1 LSDCEPGKEDY
12 FQFLT
17 VTDLK
22 MMSPPEWLIDDVIT
36 NESLCV
42 LYGAPGT
49 GKSFIALDM
58 ALSIANGREWHD
70 KPVKKGQVLYIAGEG
85 HSGLGKRVNAW
96 QLHHSAP
103 GDSNIHFLSE
113 PVKFSDEQDID
124 RLIASTDAFDL
135 NFDLVVVDTVAR
147 SLSGVDENSAADMG
161 LFVEA
166 CDRLKRH
173 CNASILA
180 VHHAGKDQS
189 RGMRGSSALLG
200 AVDTSLCVTKDEK
213 IVTIKMEKQKD
224 AEQIKPLQFQMLEVA
239 LFGDSSIVMK
249 RIEGPAG
256 GRTSIKLSARQFAA
270 LQALRNLLIDRAEQK
285 VPVSA
290 WHEAHGSKSPDLS
303 ATQRKDA
310 RQGLQDKG
318 VVVVDSGKVWIH
330 RETESRVWCDPR
342 SETD

>member
-1 LSDCEPGKEDY
+1 MPGRR
-12 FQFLT
+12 L
-17 VTDLK
+17 
-22 MMSPPEWLIDDVIT
+22 
-36 NESLCV
+36 
-42 LYGAPGT
+42 
-49 GKSFIALDM
+49 
-58 ALSIANGREWHD
+58 
-70 KPVKKGQVLYIAGEG
+70 KKGQVLYIAGEG
-85 HSGLGKRVNAW
+85 HRGLGKRVTAW
-96 QLHHSAP
+96 QRHHSAP
-103 GDSNIHFLSE
+103 SDSNIHFLSE
-113 PVKFSDEQDID
+113 PVKFSEEQDID
-124 RLIASTDAFDL
+124 RLIASVDAFDL

-147 SLSGVDENSAADMG
+147 SLSGSDENSAADMG

-213 IVTIKMEKQKD
+213 VVTIKMEKQKD
-224 AEQIKPLQFQMLEVA
+224 AEQIKPLQFQMVEEA
-239 LFGDSSIVMK
+239 LFADSSIVMK

-256 GRTSIKLSARQFAA
+256 GRTSVKLSARQFAA
-270 LQALRNLLIDRAEQK
+270 LQALRNLLIDRVEQK

-318 VVVVDSGKVWIH
+318 VVVVDSGTVWIH
-330 RETESRVWCDPR
+330 RETEGRVWCDPR
-342 SETD
+342 PEAD